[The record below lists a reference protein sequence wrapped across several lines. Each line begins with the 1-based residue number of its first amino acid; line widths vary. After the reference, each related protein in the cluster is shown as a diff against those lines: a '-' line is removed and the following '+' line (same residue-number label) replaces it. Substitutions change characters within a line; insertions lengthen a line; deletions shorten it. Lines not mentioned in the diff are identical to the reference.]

1 MRLTEERI
9 AVLAREICD
18 ALLDAEHVDLEITE
32 ERFRFLVE
40 SLLIEDFRLEDQIE
54 EEATVWLRTHRP
66 SVREGTPEW
75 EVQMDKVR
83 EDLAIAKGYVIR

>member
-1 MRLTEERI
+1 M
-9 AVLAREICD
+9 LARQICD

-40 SLLIEDFRLEDQIE
+40 SLLLEDLRLEETIE
-54 EEATVWLRTHRP
+54 EEATAWLRTHRP
-66 SVREGTPEW
+66 SLQEGTPDW
-75 EVQMDKVR
+75 EVQLDKVR